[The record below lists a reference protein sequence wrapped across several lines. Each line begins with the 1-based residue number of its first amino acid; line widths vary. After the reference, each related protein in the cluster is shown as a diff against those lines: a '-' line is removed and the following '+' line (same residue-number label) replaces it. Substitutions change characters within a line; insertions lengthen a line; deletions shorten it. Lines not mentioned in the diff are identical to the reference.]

1 MVISEDEFKCKFGDC
16 IKLTQVCDG
25 KIDCWGAVD
34 EAIDF
39 CSWVYGNDT
48 MMPTDMKH

>member
-1 MVISEDEFKCKFGDC
+1 MLICSSDEFKCKFGDC
-16 IKLTQVCDG
+16 IKLEQVCDG

-39 CSWVYGNDT
+39 CTWVHGNET
-48 MMPTDMKH
+48 EEEVNH